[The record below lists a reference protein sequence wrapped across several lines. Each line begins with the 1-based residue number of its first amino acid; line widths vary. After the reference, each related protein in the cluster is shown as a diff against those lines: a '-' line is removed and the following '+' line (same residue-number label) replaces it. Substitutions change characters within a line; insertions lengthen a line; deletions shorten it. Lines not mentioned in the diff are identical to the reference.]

1 MMSARARRSV
11 NSCQRASRSASAW
24 RASSA
29 TGWRGGAVAHPPKS
43 PSRQRRLLRR
53 FRATLGP
60 APAEV
65 FDLLLDPLGGR
76 VELQGLLPRGERLG
90 LESVLQIGVAEVLV
104 DHRVG
109 FLRLVDGALE
119 LLQGLGVATLLVVR
133 PAEAVDEVAVVGLD
147 RERLVDELDRLV
159 EVLPALGVHVA
170 DVVVR
175 LGVLGIERDHLPER
189 ADGVVELRL
198 LLEDHPELEMEV
210 LVLVFEAQSLPEGLH
225 GAVVLL
231 APEVRGAE
239 VEKELGP
246 LRLEVDGVAEDG
258 DRLVVALGPPVE
270 ESELD
275 ARVDRARV
283 DAQDALEF
291 RAGLGVLPAVHV
303 RGGEGRSEEHTSE

>member
-11 NSCQRASRSASAW
+11 NSCQRASRSPGAW
-24 RASSA
+24 GALA
-29 TGWRGGAVAHPPKS
+29 PTGGRGGVAAPPLKT

-53 FRATLGP
+53 LRATLGP
-60 APAEV
+60 APAILEV
-65 FDLLLDPLGGR
+65 LDLLLDPLGGR

-104 DHRVG
+104 DHRVR

-133 PAEAVDEVAVVGLD
+133 PAEAVDEIAVVRLD
-147 RERLVDELDRLV
+147 RERLADELDRLV

-175 LGVLGIERDHLPER
+175 LGVLGIECDHLPER

-198 LLEDHPELEMEV
+198 LLEDDAELKVEV
-210 LVLVFEAQSLPEGLH
+210 LVLVVEAQSLPEGLH

-231 APEVRGAE
+231 AAEVRGAE

-246 LRLEVDGVAEDG
+246 LRLEVDGVAEDC
-258 DRLVVALGPPVE
+258 DRLVVAPRTSAASSTTPPW
-270 ESELD
+270 
-275 ARVDRARV
+275 RQIGRA
-283 DAQDALEF
+283 
-291 RAGLGVLPAVHV
+291 H
-303 RGGEGRSEEHTSE
+303 